1 MTPFVGMI
9 FLLFPLVSEAG
20 RINNIFFDS
29 GAAIITI
36 RHNGCQLKPPF
47 KSNRKLILPMAHC
60 ASNAGKIY
68 IKHPDLKKI
77 HWAQHDPKTVWIV
90 ATFSGNQF
98 QYEIASSPH
107 QYQICIP
114 SCESQ
119 KSQTDRL
126 SDIRKQEKMMFDLN
140 GVLFQIPLQ
149 DMLIDEFLDR
159 SIGYL
164 PKNLVRDGLP
174 HFGSKRDDWKG
185 KKRKHKGYDIYAN
198 KINVV
203 AAADGTVTRV
213 RRSTLAGLY
222 VKLHHGNKLYTLYI
236 HLTSASVKR
245 WQKVKR
251 GDVIGRINGPSGN
264 AVEPQLHF
272 EIKPYNRSV
281 DPLALIKSFYQAD
294 TQIMDKIRGYEST
307 LQQSIQRRNLAVDK
321 FLKSQPLK

>member
-1 MTPFVGMI
+1 MI
-9 FLLFPLVSEAG
+9 LLLFPLASEAG

-29 GAAIITI
+29 GGAIITI
-36 RHNGCQLKPPF
+36 RHNGCQLKLPF

-60 ASNAGKIY
+60 ASNANKIY

-90 ATFSGNQF
+90 VTFSESQY

-119 KSQTDRL
+119 KGQTDRHR
-126 SDIRKQEKMMFDLN
+126 SIRKQEKMMFKLN

-149 DMLIDEFLDR
+149 NMLIDEFLDR
-159 SIGYL
+159 SIGYV

-203 AAADGTVTRV
+203 AAADGTVTRI
-213 RRSTLAGLY
+213 RRSALGGLY

-236 HLTSASVKR
+236 HLTNASVKR
-245 WQKVKR
+245 GQKVKR
-251 GDVIGRINGPSGN
+251 GDVIGAINGPSGN

-272 EIKPYNRSV
+272 EIKPNNRGI
-281 DPLALIKSFYQAD
+281 DPLALIKTFYQAD
-294 TQIMDKIRGYEST
+294 TQIMGKIKGYESS
-307 LQQSIQRRNLAVDK
+307 LQQSIRRRNLAINK
-321 FLKSQPLK
+321 FL

>member
-1 MTPFVGMI
+1 MTPFFGLI
-9 FLLFPLVSEAG
+9 LLLFPLASEAA

-29 GAAIITI
+29 GGAIITI
-36 RHNGCQLKPPF
+36 HHNGCLLKPPF

-60 ASNAGKIY
+60 ASNANKIY

-90 ATFSGNQF
+90 ATFSGNQY

-119 KSQTDRL
+119 KGQTDRL
-126 SDIRKQEKMMFDLN
+126 SHIRKQEKMMFKLN
-140 GVLFQIPLQ
+140 GVFFKIPLQ

-159 SIGYL
+159 SIGYV

-203 AAADGTVTRV
+203 AAADGTVTKV
-213 RRSTLAGLY
+213 RKSALAGLY
-222 VKLHHGNKLYTLYI
+222 AKLHHGNKLYTLYI
-236 HLTSASVKR
+236 HLTSASVKQG
-245 WQKVKR
+245 QKVKQ
-251 GDVIGRINGPSGN
+251 GDVIGAINGPSGN

-272 EIKPYNRSV
+272 EIKPNNRSV
-281 DPLALIKSFYQAD
+281 DPLALIKTFYQAD
-294 TQIMDKIRGYEST
+294 IQIMDKIKGYEST
-307 LQQSIQRRNLAVDK
+307 LQQSIPRRNLAVDK